1 MVPNS
6 FGFLPHL
13 PQVLNIVQVEGRVI
27 NTEEGQWLYEA
38 RKKLK

>member
-13 PQVLNIVQVEGRVI
+13 PQVPNIAQVYLFFLQGD
-27 NTEEGQWLYEA
+27 
-38 RKKLK
+38 

>member
-13 PQVLNIVQVEGRVI
+13 PQVPNIVQVEGRPI
-27 NTEEGQWLYEA
+27 NIEADQWLN
-38 RKKLK
+38 R